1 MTDLVTQLATVARCY
16 AEHRRL
22 SIARVSAL
30 VFGNGGKLPA
40 IVDGGADM
48 TTRSWEKAMSW
59 FSDNWPS
66 DARWPSEVARPVSAE
81 VCHDT
86 S

>member
-1 MTDLVTQLATVARCY
+1 MTDLVTHLATVARCY

-40 IVDGGADM
+40 IVDGDADM

-59 FSDNWPS
+59 FSANWPEGA
-66 DARWPSEVARPVSAE
+66 DWPHGVQRPLPAIE
-81 VCHDT
+81 EAA
-86 S
+86 